1 MCLPQALVRAMLVA
15 LVIIAL
21 VWLPWPEPIPPQP
34 APAPP
39 PLAASRLSLALRAT
53 AVILPLML
61 VYLLFGLVD
70 ALPVMIASVMLVA
83 NFDPT
88 RGRKHAVGMVLA
100 NLGGGLLGFLMH
112 AVLLTT
118 PFVPF
123 LAALLFFVLLA
134 FGKRIAAR
142 TPEMPIYVIGCNAM
156 LIIFGSAIA
165 QGSGSL
171 SLWLVRL
178 LQFALAGAFAV
189 SMMSLAWHRVPR
201 PVQSA

>member
-1 MCLPQALVRAMLVA
+1 MLVA

-88 RGRKHAVGMVLA
+88 RGRKHAIGMVLA
-100 NLGGGLLGFLMH
+100 
-112 AVLLTT
+112 TS
-118 PFVPF
+118 
-123 LAALLFFVLLA
+123 AAA
-134 FGKRIAAR
+134 
-142 TPEMPIYVIGCNAM
+142 C
-156 LIIFGSAIA
+156 SA
-165 QGSGSL
+165 S
-171 SLWLVRL
+171 
-178 LQFALAGAFAV
+178 
-189 SMMSLAWHRVPR
+189 
-201 PVQSA
+201 